1 MFERGVLLVQLFFIL
16 RNVSFRTS
24 TLPSTR
30 VKQFHVL
37 RLILIRTV
45 VVRLNPLRSCFS
57 RNSLESFIQ
66 SERAHKVNQ
75 ISVRSKKK
83 NPFSLQK
90 EFPSFLI
97 IRNLHEVSKLTL
109 LTSTR
114 INIISTTS
122 ESIRFD
128 KFVSIQSSIYN

>member
-45 VVRLNPLRSCFS
+45 VVRLNPLRFS

-75 ISVRSKKK
+75 ISFEEEEPLFSSK
-83 NPFSLQK
+83 
-90 EFPSFLI
+90 
-97 IRNLHEVSKLTL
+97 RVSKFLNYSQSSRGEQTYTL
-109 LTSTR
+109 NLR

>member
-75 ISVRSKKK
+75 ISFEEEEPLFSSK
-83 NPFSLQK
+83 
-90 EFPSFLI
+90 
-97 IRNLHEVSKLTL
+97 RVSKFLNYSQSSRGEQTYTL
-109 LTSTR
+109 NLR

>member
-1 MFERGVLLVQLFFIL
+1 MFERDVLLVQLFFIL

-45 VVRLNPLRSCFS
+45 IVRLNPLRSCFS

-75 ISVRSKKK
+75 ISVRSKK